1 MLVFDE
7 FGVRGAR
14 LLPPVPKPGI
24 MAKGTPFC
32 HGTIMM
38 RAEAYKALGG
48 YRSVRRTRRMEDIDL
63 WLRFLK
69 RVSEGTTFRK
79 RCIKSERTVMR
90 LKGDRLRIPLIMR
103 CSFFRHADG

>member
-38 RAEAYKALGG
+38 RAEAYKALGATG
-48 YRSVRRTRRMEDIDL
+48 QSGGRGG
-63 WLRFLK
+63 W
-69 RVSEGTTFRK
+69 
-79 RCIKSERTVMR
+79 
-90 LKGDRLRIPLIMR
+90 RISICGR
-103 CSFFRHADG
+103 AF